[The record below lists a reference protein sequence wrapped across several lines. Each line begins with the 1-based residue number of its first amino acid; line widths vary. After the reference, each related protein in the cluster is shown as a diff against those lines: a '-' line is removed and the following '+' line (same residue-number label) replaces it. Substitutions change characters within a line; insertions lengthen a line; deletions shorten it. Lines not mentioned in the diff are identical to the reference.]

1 MAVELASAYISIIP
15 DTSKIAPALK
25 KSFSGIDAEGKA
37 AGKKLA
43 DGMSNAL
50 KGKGKDAGGDL
61 GKEITDAMQRSLN
74 GGATDVGKAGKKAA
88 DTFGKA
94 LDSELGN
101 EVESAGKK
109 ASSRLS
115 DAFSGLKFGAIAGAA
130 AGLTTSLLG
139 SFGDMARGAAE
150 ASDATDKFK
159 TTLQFAGLD
168 TSTIDEMTAKVQKY
182 ADETVYDLGDIQS
195 MTAQLAANGVQ
206 NYEGLAEAAG
216 NLNAV
221 SGGNADTFKSVGMVM
236 TQTAG
241 AGKLTTENW
250 NQLADAIPGASGK
263 IQEALLDAGA
273 YTGNF
278 RDAMADG
285 EITAEEFNDAV
296 MKLGSEPVAEEAAKS
311 TATFEGMLGNL
322 QATIEG
328 QLAQA
333 FTELKPIIGAV
344 VDGLSNAAG
353 VVLPMFVGVV
363 KAAAGALGFLGE
375 HKGVVLGVV
384 GALGSLTAGIVAY
397 NAAAKIQAAG
407 GMVSMLTNYAKASK
421 VAAAAQA
428 IFNTALWTS
437 PITWIVAGIAAVVAG
452 LALFFTKTETGRKMW
467 DAFTQALG
475 AGWDW
480 VVDKFKAGISWITST
495 FGPVFS
501 QIGSVISGV
510 WDATVQKVTGA
521 IERVKS
527 IVSGALNFWKTGDS
541 TDYAAALGLN
551 PDSPIFTALEF
562 FRDKLVVLKDFAIE
576 AWGLMQEK
584 WAEFTV
590 GFGQFYDTWVAP
602 VFELFKAAAG
612 LWWEGVK
619 QSFELVQQAWEV
631 LAQAFQAVWD
641 GVLKPV
647 FGFMKTVVQE
657 AAAFIAPILQT
668 VLVQAFNVFA
678 TAVKSVWENMIK
690 PAWGA
695 MRDTFGIVAD
705 ILTGNF
711 SNLGNRF
718 SSLGDH
724 IRGVV
729 SGPLQ
734 VAWDLMKAGV
744 SAAVEVAKAVI
755 NQFRGVVAGMVS
767 AVKGKIEEMVAGF
780 RAMPGKIRAAFAGA
794 GSWLMDAG
802 RSIIR
807 GLADGVRSAA
817 GMVEN
822 AVRAVIPD
830 KIERFVPGLHLGGVV
845 PAFARGGVLPDVPGV
860 SRSER
865 DPILGWSAERKQP
878 IARVEPGEFI
888 VNRDATKKYGRLLA
902 AINGGKLNGKMGD
915 LGLPGYAKGGVV
927 GFSDVLKFL
936 RGGSVN
942 GQKASG
948 SLEGWT
954 YENYPAD
961 PNAWGDCSYTSGKVA
976 ALATGENTSGRKYA
990 TMSQGQWLAAHDFKR
1005 GRGPGKDALETA
1017 YFNGGPWGG
1026 HTASTIF
1033 DSAGKALNFEMGGG
1047 RGNGQIG
1054 GPAAGSRHSQF
1065 TDVWWHPLKSAAGQ
1079 ALSDGKIVNTSTEGM
1094 TVETPAGESQEV
1106 SWGSAEGIFELAKRG
1121 VRLFDTGGVW
1131 KSGMLGMNLS
1141 GKNEYVFTNN
1151 SMRDFLAATKSLS
1164 VAGKQLA
1171 TVAKTGDF
1179 KGDKRG
1185 LDEDS
1190 PLVDSVL
1197 TLREA
1202 AEELEIAAHG
1212 GDWGYAALSRIVG
1225 DSAAK
1230 AAVNA
1235 VAMPSFLA
1243 TAGKQLAHLAATGDF
1258 VGAGGRGLEED
1269 DRLVDA
1275 ILSLRKG
1282 IENLSY
1288 NGIAKL
1294 FGQRSSELIKEAT
1307 GGALGGWTAKTK
1319 LLEDAEKGLA
1329 EVRKKATAENTDVKK
1344 AEEKLAKVRE
1354 STERD
1359 LKVAR
1364 ESNKGKADEAK
1375 KNASAQE
1382 AANKKVRKAELEL
1395 ADARKNAAGSTGE
1408 YAEELAAAEKTV
1420 AAARKASL
1428 VKGFDNGANI
1438 MSFLNHGTLADYAST
1453 VGDLGD
1459 LLKELGP
1466 ILGGFGQLVSDI
1478 SDSVSSALG
1487 ATAKLKKSYEEQ
1499 AEANSALYAAEA
1511 TLKAARMDG
1520 DAGKIAEAEKGLTE
1534 ARETA
1539 AATAAAT
1546 GRLEIATAI
1555 ELASTAIKL
1564 VKKIIGFIDERVQSV
1579 FKGISSAWDAVGDA
1593 FGSMAKLT
1601 DTVRDLRGEV
1611 TGLALDQAMALI
1623 ELAAA
1628 YRNLRITQMDGMA
1641 AQLKGAVTV
1650 AEAQAEFEAQRKADM
1665 AAARANYDDLSLAF
1679 DRFRW
1684 GMVGANE
1691 EVMDSMAAWSDKSHE
1706 LYSKL
1711 LAAQVGQQILE
1722 KKAQA
1727 DNLEAAYKHT
1737 LAVLSLQ
1744 EVTTSLQFAAEK
1756 LAVASSKSF
1765 GMDEVG
1771 ATVGERYASLMA
1783 EKAKL
1788 KADNASIGTWI
1799 NPVNWFTTMPGNKR
1813 RMAQIDEQLK
1823 RLEQHPDFAGL
1834 DSSTKAE
1841 IDKAVNSAG
1850 WMGFLG
1856 AGDKVADMIKNSVL
1870 GDAGRALDEIKFEN
1884 SLIDLKAQQEKLRQ
1898 SIEKQRAEIDY
1909 RKQAD
1914 PLETLIKG
1922 LESEK
1927 ASHETWAEY
1936 WASAD
1941 EHVRKALAD
1950 LAGFQADSAAEL
1962 KQMAAEPN
1970 KVVQISGD
1978 TFSREQLEAAMAEL
1992 GVRVERL
1999 ENPRPSAAAVIA
2011 SRR

>member
-43 DGMSNAL
+43 DGLNNSLDSGL
-50 KGKGKDAGGDL
+50 KGKGKSAG
-61 GKEITDAMQRSLN
+61 A
-74 GGATDVGKAGKKAA
+74 
-88 DTFGKA
+88 
-94 LDSELGN
+94 ELGN
-101 EVESAGKK
+101 ELESAMQSGVKGAGKK
-109 ASSRLS
+109 VSSSVSSELGDLDSVATKAGSGFSNRLKES
-115 DAFSGLKFGAIAGAA
+115 MSFGAVAGGVAA
-130 AGLTTSLLG
+130 LTSSVVG
-139 SFGDMARGAAE
+139 SMGDLVGAAAE

-159 TTLQFAGLD
+159 STLDFAGLD
-168 TSTIDEMTAKVQKY
+168 TSTIEATTKRAQDY
-182 ADETVYDLGDIQS
+182 ADKTVYNLGDIQN
-195 MTAQLAANGVQ
+195 MTAQLASNGIKD
-206 NYEGLAEAAG
+206 YSGLAEAAG
-216 NLNAV
+216 NLNAIA
-221 SGGNADTFKSVGMVM
+221 GGNAETFKSVGMVM

-250 NQLADAIPGASGK
+250 NQLSDAIPGASGK
-263 IQEALLDAGA
+263 IQQALLDAGA

-296 MKLGSEPVAEEAAKS
+296 MKLGNEPVAVEAAQS
-311 TATFEGMLGNL
+311 TKTFEGMLGNL

-328 QLAQA
+328 QLANA
-333 FTELKPIIGAV
+333 FTQLKPIIGAAM
-344 VDGLSNAAG
+344 DGIAKAAE
-353 VVLPMFVGVV
+353 VVLPKFVDGVKIAANGIESFGKFLQENKSWVLPLTGALAGLAGAYMAVSKAFEIVDTV
-363 KAAAGALGFLGE
+363 KAAGGLMTMFKNTQLVTNATRIWAG
-375 HKGVVLGVV
+375 V
-384 GALGSLTAGIVAY
+384 T
-397 NAAAKIQAAG
+397 
-407 GMVSMLTNYAKASK
+407 KA
-421 VAAAAQA
+421 AAAAQK
-428 IFNTALWTS
+428 IFNASLLTN
-437 PITWIVAGIAAVVAG
+437 PITWVVAGIAAVVAG
-452 LALFFTKTETGRKMW
+452 LVLFFTKTETGRKIW
-467 DAFTQALG
+467 ASFTEALG
-475 AGWDW
+475 KGWDW
-480 VVDKFKAGISWITST
+480 VVEKFKAGIEWVKTN
-495 FGPVFS
+495 FGPTFEAIKEKAIGIWDGVTEKVSAVFGK
-501 QIGSVISGV
+501 I
-510 WDATVQKVTGA
+510 K
-521 IERVKS
+521 E
-527 IVSGALNFWKTGDS
+527 IVSGALNFWKTGDT
-541 TDYAAALGLN
+541 TDYAAALGMN

-584 WAEFTV
+584 WSEFTV
-590 GFGQFYDTWVAP
+590 GFGQFYETWIAP
-602 VFELFKAAAG
+602 VFDLFKAAAG

-657 AAAFIAPILQT
+657 AAGFIAPILQT
-668 VLVQAFNVFA
+668 VLVQAFDVFA
-678 TAVKSVWENMIK
+678 TAVKSVWENMVK

-695 MRDTFGIVAD
+695 MRDVFGIVAD
-705 ILTGNF
+705 VLTGNF
-711 SNLGNRF
+711 ENLGNRF

-845 PAFARGGVLPDVPGV
+845 PAFARGGVLPSVPGFTKND
-860 SRSER
+860 R
-865 DPILGWSAERKQP
+865 DPILGWSREKKQP

-888 VNRDATKKYGRLLA
+888 VNRESTKKYLPLLA

-1065 TDVWWHPLKSAAGQ
+1065 TDIWWHPLKAG
-1079 ALSDGKIVNTSTEGM
+1079 ASGTADKVLNTSVDGVDVKTTDG
-1094 TVETPAGESQEV
+1094 ETKSV

-1121 VRLFDTGGVW
+1121 VRLFDTGGLLRH
-1131 KSGMLGMNLS
+1131 GQLAFNAGP
-1141 GKNEYVFTNN
+1141 NEHVM
-1151 SMRDFLAATKSLS
+1151 SPMQWDKL
-1164 VAGKQLA
+1164 VAGLTELA
-1171 TVAKTGDF
+1171 D
-1179 KGDKRG
+1179 
-1185 LDEDS
+1185 
-1190 PLVDSVL
+1190 
-1197 TLREA
+1197 
-1202 AEELEIAAHG
+1202 
-1212 GDWGYAALSRIVG
+1212 
-1225 DSAAK
+1225 
-1230 AAVNA
+1230 AV
-1235 VAMPSFLA
+1235 
-1243 TAGKQLAHLAATGDF
+1243 
-1258 VGAGGRGLEED
+1258 
-1269 DRLVDA
+1269 
-1275 ILSLRKG
+1275 RKG
-1282 IENLSY
+1282 NFSY
-1288 NGIAKL
+1288 DWVKEK
-1294 FGQRSSELIKEAT
+1294 FGKHTSDMAMEAT
-1307 GGALGGWTAKTK
+1307 GGVVGGWTAKTK

-1329 EVRKKATAENTDVKK
+1329 EVRKKATAENADVKK

-1520 DAGKIAEAEKGLTE
+1520 DAGKIAEAEKGLSE

-1684 GMVGANE
+1684 EMVGANE

-1771 ATVGERYASLMA
+1771 ATVAERYASLMA

-1962 KQMAAEPN
+1962 KRMSAEPN

-1978 TFSREQLEAAMAEL
+1978 SFSREQLEAAMAEL

-1999 ENPRPSAAAVIA
+1999 ERPRASASQVVA

>member
-1 MAVELASAYISIIP
+1 MPTMNLASAYITIMP
-15 DTSKIAPALK
+15 DTSKLADGIK
-25 KSFSGIDAEGKA
+25 KSLSGLDADGKD

-43 DGMSNAL
+43 DGMSKAM
-50 KGKGKDAGGDL
+50 KGKGKEAGGDL

-182 ADETVYDLGDIQS
+182 ADETVYDLGDIQN

-384 GALGSLTAGIVAY
+384 GALGSLTSGIVAY

-407 GMVSMLTNYAKASK
+407 GVVAMLTKYAKASK

-452 LALFFTKTETGRKMW
+452 LALFFTKTETGRKIW
-467 DAFTQALG
+467 ASFTEALG
-475 AGWDW
+475 KGWDW

-510 WDATVQKVTGA
+510 WDATVEKVTGA
-521 IERVKS
+521 VDRVKS
-527 IVSGALNFWKTGDS
+527 IVSGALDFWKTGDS

-584 WAEFTV
+584 WSEFTV
-590 GFGQFYDTWVAP
+590 GFGQFYETWIAP
-602 VFELFKAAAG
+602 VFDLFKAAAG

-657 AAAFIAPILQT
+657 AAGFIAPILQT
-668 VLVQAFNVFA
+668 VLVQAFDVFA
-678 TAVKSVWENMIK
+678 TAVKSVWENMVK

-695 MRDTFGIVAD
+695 MRDVFGIVAD
-705 ILTGNF
+705 VLTGNF
-711 SNLGNRF
+711 ENLGNRF

-845 PAFARGGVLPDVPGV
+845 PAFARGGVLPSVPGFTKND
-860 SRSER
+860 R
-865 DPILGWSAERKQP
+865 DPILGWSTERKQP

-888 VNRDATKKYGRLLA
+888 VNREATKKYGRLLA

-915 LGLPGYAKGGVV
+915 LGLPGYADGGIV

-1065 TDVWWHPLKSAAGQ
+1065 TDIYWHPLKSAAGQ
-1079 ALSDGKIVNTSTEGM
+1079 ALSDGKIVNTSTDGV
-1094 TVETPAGESQEV
+1094 TVETAAGESKEV
-1106 SWGSAEGIFELAKRG
+1106 SWGTAQGLFDLAKRG
-1121 VRLFDTGGVW
+1121 IRLFDTGGLLRR
-1131 KSGMLGMNLS
+1131 GQLAFNAGP
-1141 GKNEYVFTNN
+1141 NEHVMSPYQW
-1151 SMRDFLAATKSLS
+1151 DKL
-1164 VAGKQLA
+1164 VAGLTELA
-1171 TVAKTGDF
+1171 DAVK
-1179 KGDKRG
+1179 KG
-1185 LDEDS
+1185 
-1190 PLVDSVL
+1190 
-1197 TLREA
+1197 
-1202 AEELEIAAHG
+1202 
-1212 GDWGYAALSRIVG
+1212 
-1225 DSAAK
+1225 
-1230 AAVNA
+1230 
-1235 VAMPSFLA
+1235 
-1243 TAGKQLAHLAATGDF
+1243 
-1258 VGAGGRGLEED
+1258 
-1269 DRLVDA
+1269 
-1275 ILSLRKG
+1275 
-1282 IENLSY
+1282 NLSY
-1288 NGIAKL
+1288 DWIK
-1294 FGQRSSELIKEAT
+1294 QRYGTRAGTLSMEAT

-1329 EVRKKATAENTDVKK
+1329 EVRKKATAENADVKK

-1520 DAGKIAEAEKGLTE
+1520 DAGKIAEAEKGLSE

-1771 ATVGERYASLMA
+1771 ATVAERYASLMA

-1898 SIEKQRAEIDY
+1898 SIEKQRAEVDY

>member
-1 MAVELASAYISIIP
+1 MAINLASAYITIMP
-15 DTSKIAPALK
+15 DTSKLADGIK
-25 KSFSGIDAEGKA
+25 KSLSGLDADGKN

-43 DGMSNAL
+43 DGMSKAM

-101 EVESAGKK
+101 EVESAGRK

-407 GMVSMLTNYAKASK
+407 GMVAMLTKYAKASK

-467 DAFTQALG
+467 DSFTQALG

-480 VVDKFKAGISWITST
+480 VVGKFKAGISWITST

-501 QIGSVISGV
+501 QIGDVVSGA
-510 WDATVQKVTGA
+510 WDATVEKVTGA
-521 IERVKS
+521 IDRVKE
-527 IVSGALNFWKTGDS
+527 IVSGALSFWKSGDS
-541 TDYAAALGLN
+541 TDYAQALGMN

-562 FRDKLVVLKDFAIE
+562 FRDKLVGLKDFAVE

-590 GFGQFYDTWVAP
+590 GFGQFYETWIAP
-602 VFELFKAAAG
+602 VFDLFKAAAG

-657 AAAFIAPILQT
+657 AAEFIAPILQT

-695 MRDTFGIVAD
+695 MRDVFGIVAD

-711 SNLGNRF
+711 ENLGNRF
-718 SSLGDH
+718 SSMGDH

-744 SAAVEVAKAVI
+744 SAAVEVAKSVI
-755 NQFRGVVAGMVS
+755 NQFKDAVGRMVS
-767 AVKGKIEEMVAGF
+767 AVKGKIDQMVAGF

-807 GLADGVRSAA
+807 GLADGVRAAA

-830 KIERFVPGLHLGGVV
+830 NIERFVPGLHLGGVV

-860 SRSER
+860 PRSER
-865 DPILGWSAERKQP
+865 DPILGWSKERKQP

-915 LGLPGYAKGGVV
+915 LGLPGYADGGIV

-948 SLEGWT
+948 SLEGWI

-976 ALATGENTSGRKYA
+976 ALTSGENTSGRKYA
-990 TMSQGQWLAAHDFKR
+990 TGTQGSWLSQHGFKR
-1005 GRGPGKDALETA
+1005 GRGPGKNALETA

-1065 TDVWWHPLKSAAGQ
+1065 TDIYWHPLKSAAGQ

-1094 TVETPAGESQEV
+1094 TVETAAGESKEV
-1106 SWGSAEGIFELAKRG
+1106 SWGTAQGLFDLAKRG
-1121 VRLFDTGGVW
+1121 IRLFDTGGLLR
-1131 KSGMLGMNLS
+1131 SGQLAFNAGP
-1141 GKNEYVFTNN
+1141 NEHVMSPYQW
-1151 SMRDFLAATKSLS
+1151 DKL
-1164 VAGKQLA
+1164 VAGLTELA
-1171 TVAKTGDF
+1171 DAVK
-1179 KGDKRG
+1179 KG
-1185 LDEDS
+1185 
-1190 PLVDSVL
+1190 
-1197 TLREA
+1197 
-1202 AEELEIAAHG
+1202 
-1212 GDWGYAALSRIVG
+1212 
-1225 DSAAK
+1225 
-1230 AAVNA
+1230 
-1235 VAMPSFLA
+1235 
-1243 TAGKQLAHLAATGDF
+1243 
-1258 VGAGGRGLEED
+1258 
-1269 DRLVDA
+1269 
-1275 ILSLRKG
+1275 
-1282 IENLSY
+1282 NLSY
-1288 NGIAKL
+1288 DWIK
-1294 FGQRSSELIKEAT
+1294 QRYGTRAGTLSMEAT
-1307 GGALGGWTAKTK
+1307 GGALGGWQAETT
-1319 LLEDAEKGLA
+1319 LLKDAEKALA
-1329 EVRKKATAENTDVKK
+1329 EVRKKATADNEDVVK
-1344 AEEKLAKVRE
+1344 AEEKLAKAKKTAEV
-1354 STERD
+1354 D
-1359 LKVAR
+1359 LKLAR
-1364 ESNKGKADEAK
+1364 EKNGSDEK
-1375 KNASAQE
+1375 KMKSAQE
-1382 AANKKVRKAELEL
+1382 AAAKKVRKAELEL
-1395 ADARKNAAGSTGE
+1395 EEARKNATDSTGE
-1408 YAEELAAAEKTV
+1408 YAEELKAANIAVEQ
-1420 AAARKASL
+1420 ARKASIS
-1428 VKGFDNGANI
+1428 KGFNQGANLKA
-1438 MSFLNHGTLADYAST
+1438 FLNDGTLSDYAST
-1453 VGDLGD
+1453 ASSAGGF
-1459 LLKELGP
+1459 LKEFGAVGSDV
-1466 ILGGFGQLVSDI
+1466 GGVVSGLAGSM
-1478 SDSVSSALG
+1478 SDALG
-1487 ATAKLKKSYEEQ
+1487 ATSGLKKAYQEQ
-1499 AEANSALYAAEA
+1499 AEANSALVGAEA
-1511 TLKAARMDG
+1511 ELKAARLSGDG
-1520 DAGKIAEAEKGLTE
+1520 ARVAEAEGRLSD
-1534 ARETA
+1534 AREA
-1539 AATAAAT
+1539 AASVAAAT
-1546 GRLEIATAI
+1546 GHVEIATALKVAGAVI
-1555 ELASTAIKL
+1555 
-1564 VKKIIGFIDERVQSV
+1564 
-1579 FKGISSAWDAVGDA
+1579 DAVKVVVEFVDSKVQAVMQAHVAA
-1593 FGSMAKLT
+1593 FRAVGSAMQAVGKLN
-1601 DTVRDLRGEV
+1601 DEVGKLRENV
-1611 TGLALDQAMALI
+1611 AGLVLDQAMAQI

-1628 YRNLRITQMDGMA
+1628 ARNVRIAQMDGVTS
-1641 AQLKGAVTV
+1641 QLEATKTL
-1650 AEAQAEFEAQRKADM
+1650 AEAQAAFDEQRRADM
-1665 AAARANYDDLSLAF
+1665 RLAAMSYDDLSLAY

-1684 GMVGANE
+1684 GMLDANGD
-1691 EVMDSMAAWSDKSHE
+1691 VMDEMAAWSDESHA
-1706 LYSKL
+1706 LYSEL
-1711 LAAQVGQQILE
+1711 LAAQIGQQLVE
-1722 KKAQA
+1722 KQAQKA
-1727 DNLEAAYKHT
+1727 NLEAAYKHT
-1737 LAVLSLQ
+1737 VAVLDLNEVTASLQ
-1744 EVTTSLQFAAEK
+1744 TAAQK
-1756 LAVASSKSF
+1756 LAVASGKAF

-1771 ATVGERYASLMA
+1771 ATVGERYADLMA
-1783 EKAKL
+1783 EKASL
-1788 KADNASIGTWI
+1788 TADQASVKTWL
-1799 NPVNWFTTMPGNKR
+1799 NPVNWFTSMPANQR
-1813 RMAQIDEQLK
+1813 RIRQIDEQL
-1823 RLEQHPDFAGL
+1823 RELERMPEFADFNAGAR
-1834 DSSTKAE
+1834 AE
-1841 IDKAVNSAG
+1841 VDQAVSKAG
-1850 WMGFLG
+1850 WMGFFG
-1856 AGDKVADMIKNSVL
+1856 AGDRVEGMVKNSAL
-1870 GDAGRALDEIKFEN
+1870 GDASRALEKMEFEHR
-1884 SLIDLKAQQEKLRQ
+1884 LIDIQAEQDSLRRKVEKNL
-1898 SIEKQRAEIDY
+1898 AEVEH
-1909 RKQAD
+1909 RKELD
-1914 PLETLIKG
+1914 PLETLIAG
-1922 LESEK
+1922 LEQERDSNK
-1927 ASHETWAEY
+1927 TWAEY
-1936 WASAD
+1936 WRTD
-1941 EHVRKALAD
+1941 NENVRKTLAD
-1950 LAGFQADSAAEL
+1950 LAGHQADYAGEL
-1962 KQMAAEPN
+1962 KRMSAEPN

-1978 TFSREQLEAAMAEL
+1978 SFSREQLEAAMAEL

-1999 ENPRPSAAAVIA
+1999 ERPRASASQVVA

>member
-1 MAVELASAYISIIP
+1 MPTMNLASAYITIMP
-15 DTSKIAPALK
+15 DTSKLAEGIK
-25 KSFSGIDAEGKA
+25 KSLSGLDSDGKD

-61 GKEITDAMQRSLN
+61 GKEITDAMGRAVKGEGTKVGKIIGDDVSKALN
-74 GGATDVGKAGKKAA
+74 SEAEKAGKSFGQKLSSAVGKAGSSVVDFSNKFRVHAGVALGGLTALGKGAA
-88 DTFGKA
+88 DY
-94 LDSELGN
+94 
-101 EVESAGKK
+101 
-109 ASSRLS
+109 
-115 DAFSGLKFGAIAGAA
+115 
-130 AGLTTSLLG
+130 
-139 SFGDMARGAAE
+139 AAE
-150 ASDATDKFK
+150 AEQSYGAVESIFGEHSAKINNLSKTAADSVGLSGREYREQASYMGAMLKNLGTPMEELGGKSADLVAMGADLAATFGGPTSDAVSALGAVLRGETDPIERYGISIKQADIK
-159 TTLQFAGLD
+159 AKMAEMGLDGLTGEAEKQAKAQATLALLTEQSASAQGQFARETDTAAHKTQVAKAKLD
-168 TSTIDEMTAKVQKY
+168 DAKETIGTALLPVMALVTEAFAKV
-182 ADETVYDLGDIQS
+182 S
-195 MTAQLAANGVQ
+195 AQ
-206 NYEGLAEAAG
+206 
-216 NLNAV
+216 
-221 SGGNADTFKSVGMVM
+221 VGKHPKLFL
-236 TQTAG
+236 TLAG
-241 AGKLTTENW
+241 A
-250 NQLADAIPGASGK
+250 
-263 IQEALLDAGA
+263 
-273 YTGNF
+273 
-278 RDAMADG
+278 
-285 EITAEEFNDAV
+285 
-296 MKLGSEPVAEEAAKS
+296 
-311 TATFEGMLGNL
+311 
-322 QATIEG
+322 
-328 QLAQA
+328 
-333 FTELKPIIGAV
+333 
-344 VDGLSNAAG
+344 
-353 VVLPMFVGVV
+353 VG
-363 KAAAGALGFLGE
+363 
-375 HKGVVLGVV
+375 
-384 GALGSLTAGIVAY
+384 T
-397 NAAAKIQAAG
+397 
-407 GMVSMLTNYAKASK
+407 
-421 VAAAAQA
+421 VAAAIVGISTVASA
-428 IFNTALWTS
+428 VTALGGMAKIAAVAGKAMTGLKAAMAVLMG
-437 PITWIVAGIAAVVAG
+437 PVGLIVAGIAAVVAG
-452 LALFFTKTETGRKMW
+452 LVLFFTKTETGRKLW
-467 DAFTQALG
+467 ASFTEALG
-475 AGWDW
+475 KGWDW
-480 VVDKFKAGISWITST
+480 VVEKFKAGIEWVKTN
-495 FGPVFS
+495 FGPTFEAIKEKAIGIWDGVTEKVSAVFGK
-501 QIGSVISGV
+501 I
-510 WDATVQKVTGA
+510 K
-521 IERVKS
+521 E

-631 LAQAFQAVWD
+631 LAQAFQIVWD

-647 FGFMKTVVQE
+647 FDFMKTVVQE

-830 KIERFVPGLHLGGVV
+830 KIERFVPGLYLGGVV

-860 SRSER
+860 PRSER
-865 DPILGWSAERKQP
+865 DPILGWSTERKQP

-888 VNRDATKKYGRLLA
+888 VNREATKKYGRLLA

-915 LGLPGYAKGGVV
+915 LGLPGYADGGVV
-927 GFSDVLKFL
+927 GYSDVIRWLK
-936 RGGSVN
+936 GSTVN
-942 GQKASG
+942 GNPVPRPLDGTPYVWGGGLDS
-948 SLEGWT
+948 
-954 YENYPAD
+954 N
-961 PNAWGDCSYTSGKVA
+961 WGDCSGLQSAIASLVSGVD
-976 ALATGENTSGRKYA
+976 ATGRKFA
-990 TMSQGQWLAAHDFKR
+990 TMSQGSWLGAHGFKR
-1005 GRGPGKDALETA
+1005 GRSSGKNAFETA
-1017 YFNGGPWGG
+1017 YFNGGPYGG
-1026 HTASTIF
+1026 HTAGTLYGPNGEST
-1033 DSAGKALNFEMGGG
+1033 NVEMGGG
-1047 RGNGQIG
+1047 RGDGQLG
-1054 GPAAGSRHSQF
+1054 GPAAGSRNSQF
-1065 TDVWWHPLKSAAGQ
+1065 TDIWWHPLKAG
-1079 ALSDGKIVNTSTEGM
+1079 ASGTADKVLNTSVDGVDVKTTDG
-1094 TVETPAGESQEV
+1094 ETKSV

-1164 VAGKQLA
+1164 V
-1171 TVAKTGDF
+1171 
-1179 KGDKRG
+1179 
-1185 LDEDS
+1185 
-1190 PLVDSVL
+1190 
-1197 TLREA
+1197 
-1202 AEELEIAAHG
+1202 
-1212 GDWGYAALSRIVG
+1212 
-1225 DSAAK
+1225 
-1230 AAVNA
+1230 
-1235 VAMPSFLA
+1235 
-1243 TAGKQLAHLAATGDF
+1243 AGKQLAHLAATGDF

-1329 EVRKKATAENTDVKK
+1329 EVRKKATAENADVKK

-1520 DAGKIAEAEKGLTE
+1520 DAGKIAEAEKGLSE

-1539 AATAAAT
+1539 ATTAAAT

-1771 ATVGERYASLMA
+1771 ATVAERYASLMA

-1834 DSSTKAE
+1834 DSDTKAE

-1856 AGDKVADMIKNSVL
+1856 AGDKVSDMIKNSVL